1 MRKDVRPFLKHIID
15 ECEYLENAS
24 RGLRFEDFI
33 KDETLKRA
41 FVRSLEIIGEASRN
55 IPEELKNRYPEVEWR
70 KITGMRNVL
79 IHEYFG
85 IDYEIVWDVVVNKI
99 PDLKRQ
105 IKGIIEGEGWEI

>member
-1 MRKDVRPFLKHIID
+1 MSKDVRPFLKHIID

-55 IPEELKNRYPEVEWR
+55 IPEAFRKTYGHIPWR
-70 KITGMRNVL
+70 AMAGLRNIL

-85 IDYEIVWDVVVNKI
+85 VDYRNVWKIVKDDVPK
-99 PDLKRQ
+99 LKR
-105 IKGIIEGEGWEI
+105 EISRVLEELE